1 MSRENGER
9 VPENGHVPDE
19 NGERVRILVVCLGN
33 ICRSPAGEAAL
44 REAAAAAGVAVEV
57 DSAGLGPWHVGQPPH
72 LQVRE
77 AGNRAGLV
85 IQGSGRQVTAPS
97 DLEGY
102 DLVLA
107 MDRTN
112 LDDLRRLAP
121 HLRDRIHLFRSFDP
135 AAPHHEVPDPYG
147 LADHAYDET
156 IAIVRAAAPHIV
168 ATLGRPH

>member
-9 VPENGHVPDE
+9 VRES
-19 NGERVRILVVCLGN
+19 GERVRILVVCLGN

-44 REAAAAAGVAVEV
+44 LEAAAVAGVPVEV

-77 AGNRAGLV
+77 AGTRAGLV
-85 IQGSGRQVTAPS
+85 IEGSGHQVTAAA

-107 MDRTN
+107 MDRSN
-112 LDDLRRLAP
+112 LAELRRLAP
-121 HLRDRIHLFRSFDP
+121 HLRDRIHLFRNFDP
-135 AAPHHEVPDPYG
+135 DAPHHDVPDPYG

-156 IAIVRAAAPHIV
+156 IAIVRSAAPHIL
-168 ATLGRPH
+168 ATFARRD